1 MFPWQSNV
9 SIPTFN
15 FKKNLSLY
23 SICVWHMSAYVCGIC
38 QRMCVACVSVCVW
51 HMSVYVCGICQYVCV
66 ECQYMCVTYVSIC
79 VWHMPVYMWH
89 MSVYVCGICQRMC
102 VACQCMCV
110 HVCSAH
116 AHVDTG
122 GGQRESEVW
131 LYFSLFPS
139 LNSLMNIPLTRE
151 LGWEPASHKD
161 SSRQCWVCGHHCG
174 AQLFL
179 NTGHLSSGLKAYSK
193 LPYQ

>member
-1 MFPWQSNV
+1 MCVAYVN
-9 SIPTFN
+9 
-15 FKKNLSLY
+15 
-23 SICVWHMSAYVCGIC
+23 ICVWHTSAYVWHMSAYVCGIC
-38 QRMCVACVSVCVW
+38 QRMCVAHASVCVW
-51 HMSVYVCGICQYVCV
+51 YMSVYVSGICQC
-66 ECQYMCVTYVSIC
+66 
-79 VWHMPVYMWH
+79 
-89 MSVYVCGICQRMC
+89 MC

-116 AHVDTG
+116 AHMHTG

-139 LNSLMNIPLTRE
+139 LNSLMIISLTLE

-193 LPYQ
+193 LSYQMNDFISPTLNSNFLGLCYSLRIRANDYGEFSIPSWHTCCLQQS